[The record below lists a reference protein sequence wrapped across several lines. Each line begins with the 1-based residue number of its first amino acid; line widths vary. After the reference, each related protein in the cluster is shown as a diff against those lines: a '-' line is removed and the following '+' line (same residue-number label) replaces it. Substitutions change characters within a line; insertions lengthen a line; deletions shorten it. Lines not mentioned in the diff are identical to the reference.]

1 MTAAYAKQKGAVLLV
16 SMILLLMLTIMAITV
31 ASNSSL
37 QQRMSANAQDQN
49 LAFQAAETAMARWT
63 MGFKNGGATP
73 APDANITPPSGNAI
87 ISAPVN
93 TIETNCLQDSKFT
106 CHHTTITAT
115 AANATAVH
123 NMGYLVRDMS
133 ATE

>member
-1 MTAAYAKQKGAVLLV
+1 MTAVYTKQKGAVLLV

-37 QQRMSANAQDQN
+37 QQRMSANAQDQH
-49 LAFQAAETAMARWT
+49 LAFQAAETGWARWVMWFEDT
-63 MGFKNGGATP
+63 TNAPTNVAGA
-73 APDANITPPSGNAI
+73 SGNANI
-87 ISAPVN
+87 GAPV
-93 TIETNCLQDSKFT
+93 TNLEPVCLQDPKFT
-106 CHHTTITAT
+106 CYHTTITAT

-123 NMGYLVRDMS
+123 SMGYLVRDMS

>member
-1 MTAAYAKQKGAVLLV
+1 MTAAYTKQKGAVLLV

-49 LAFQAAETAMARWT
+49 LAFQAAETGWARWVMWFEDT
-63 MGFKNGGATP
+63 AN
-73 APDANITPPSGNAI
+73 APTFANIAGASGIATVGV
-87 ISAPVN
+87 PVTN
-93 TIETNCLQDSKFT
+93 GIEANCLQDSKFT
-106 CHHTTITAT
+106 CHHMTITAT

-123 NMGYLVRDMS
+123 SMGYLVRDMS